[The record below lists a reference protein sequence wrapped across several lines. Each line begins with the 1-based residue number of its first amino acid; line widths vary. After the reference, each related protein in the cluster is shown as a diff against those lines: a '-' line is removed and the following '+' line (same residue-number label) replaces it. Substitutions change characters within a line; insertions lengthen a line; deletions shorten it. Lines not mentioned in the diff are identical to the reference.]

1 VAVSSSGQRESK
13 AYQIVY
19 STGHLIQRTRAAW
32 YASFA
37 FVALIFFAGCST
49 AKPPTAIL
57 RNAELEVRAADE
69 AKADEA
75 APADLKN
82 ARDKLARAK
91 QAMAAERYDDARRL
105 AESAQVDAELAGAKA
120 DARVMRQAADRI
132 LKKGDA
138 PPSDAESESRKPLSP
153 STKTE

>member
-1 VAVSSSGQRESK
+1 VAVSSSGQRDSK

-19 STGHLIQRTRAAW
+19 STGHLIQRTHAAW

>member
-1 VAVSSSGQRESK
+1 VAVSSSGQRDNK
-13 AYQIVY
+13 ANKIVY

-37 FVALIFFAGCST
+37 VVALIFFEGCST
-49 AKPPTAIL
+49 ARPPTAIL

-69 AKADEA
+69 AKADEL
-75 APADLKN
+75 APSDLKN

-91 QAMAAERYDDARRL
+91 QAMAAGRYDDARRL

-120 DARVMRQAADRI
+120 DAQIMRQAADRI

-138 PPSDAESESRKPLSP
+138 PPSDAEFESRKPISP
-153 STKTE
+153 SPKME

>member
-1 VAVSSSGQRESK
+1 MAVSSTGRRDSK
-13 AYQIVY
+13 ANKIVY
-19 STGHLIQRTRAAW
+19 STSHLNQRTRAAW

-37 FVALIFFAGCST
+37 FVILIFFAGCST
-49 AKPPTAIL
+49 ARPPTAIL

-69 AKADEA
+69 AKADEL

-91 QAMAAERYDDARRL
+91 QAMAAGRYDDARRL

-138 PPSDAESESRKPLSP
+138 PPSDAESESRKPISP
-153 STKTE
+153 SPKME

>member
-1 VAVSSSGQRESK
+1 MAVSSSGQRDSK
-13 AYQIVY
+13 ANKIVY
-19 STGHLIQRTRAAW
+19 STGHLIQQTRAAW

-49 AKPPTAIL
+49 ARPPTAIL

-69 AKADEA
+69 AKADEL
-75 APADLKN
+75 APTDLKN

-138 PPSDAESESRKPLSP
+138 PPSDAESESRKPISP
-153 STKTE
+153 SPKME

>member
-1 VAVSSSGQRESK
+1 
-13 AYQIVY
+13 VY

-49 AKPPTAIL
+49 ARPPTAIL

-153 STKTE
+153 SPKME

>member
-1 VAVSSSGQRESK
+1 VAVSSSGQRDSK
-13 AYQIVY
+13 ANKIVY

-49 AKPPTAIL
+49 ARPPTAIL

-69 AKADEA
+69 AKADEL

-153 STKTE
+153 SPKME

>member
-1 VAVSSSGQRESK
+1 VKQNK
-13 AYQIVY
+13 IVY
-19 STGHLIQRTRAAW
+19 STGHLNRRTQAAG
-32 YASFA
+32 YVSLA
-37 FVALIFFAGCST
+37 FVALIFFASCST
-49 AKPPTAIL
+49 ARPPTAIL

-69 AKADEA
+69 AKADEL

-153 STKTE
+153 SPKME

>member
-1 VAVSSSGQRESK
+1 MYSK
-13 AYQIVY
+13 
-19 STGHLIQRTRAAW
+19 GHLDNRTQAAW
-32 YASFA
+32 YASLA
-37 FVALIFFAGCST
+37 IVGLIFFSGCST
-49 AKPPTAIL
+49 ARPPTAIL

-69 AKADEA
+69 AKADEL

-138 PPSDAESESRKPLSP
+138 APSDAEFESRKPLSP
-153 STKTE
+153 SPKME